1 MLRYFKIFVTLGIV
15 LMMLASCRAISRFL
29 HGDEVV
35 AQVYDIPLFKSE
47 LDKVIPSG
55 LSEEDSVRLT
65 TQYINSWALE
75 QVFVELAEQQ
85 LSKSEKDLTKE
96 LETYRRALLK
106 YRYEQLY
113 INERLDTAVSED
125 MIRKYYEDNPDK
137 FILKN
142 PVAKARFL
150 SISTQSPMREQIRKK
165 MSSSELADLLEADS
179 MAYSSALKYMT
190 WDGRWIDISKLSFEF
205 GLSNSALISK
215 KKGNWIEISDSLG
228 LTNVAYISAFRDKG
242 DKAPIEYCATT
253 IKEMIVGA
261 RKQELVNSLEQNLLD
276 DARQNK
282 KFK

>member
-1 MLRYFKIFVTLGIV
+1 
-15 LMMLASCRAISRFL
+15 MMLASCRTISRFL

-35 AQVYDIPLFKSE
+35 AQVYDVPLFKSD

-55 LSEEDSVRLT
+55 LSEEDSVRLA

-75 QVFVELAEQQ
+75 QVFVDLAEQQ
-85 LSKSEKDLTKE
+85 LSKAEKDVTKE
-96 LETYRRALLK
+96 LEMYRRALLK

-125 MIRKYYEDNPDK
+125 IVNKYYEDNNEK

-142 PVAKARFL
+142 PIVKARFL

-165 MSSSELADLLEADS
+165 MSSSDAEDLREADS
-179 MAYSSALKYMT
+179 LGYSSALKYMT
-190 WDGRWIDISKLSFEF
+190 WDGRWIDITKLSLEF
-205 GLSNSALISK
+205 GLSNSSLMSR
-215 KKGNWIEISDSLG
+215 KKGNWIEVSDSLG
-228 LTNVAYISAFRDKG
+228 LTNVAYISAFKDKG
-242 DKAPIEYCATT
+242 DKAPIEYCKPT

-261 RKQELVNSLEQNLLD
+261 RKQELVSSLEQNLLE

-282 KFK
+282 KFKTF